1 MKRARR
7 ALGIAAGT
15 LAAVGAAI
23 AGAYGAGLHVNLT
36 ESLPPG
42 LYRELDVAP
51 AVGDLALA
59 CPPAGAATELARER
73 GYFLRGLRCP
83 GRLAPVLKTVAAGA
97 GDHVVADRTGLRVNG
112 RRIPCTSPLPRDS
125 AGRPLAAALGSTV
138 LADDQVWLAATYSPR
153 SFDSRYHGPWPRASL
168 RGRVV
173 PVWTADDPRR
183 ACCGT
188 AGRPPETL
196 SRGRSYRR
204 CAGTR

>member
-1 MKRARR
+1 MKRPGR
-7 ALGIAAGT
+7 ALAITAGAF
-15 LAAVGAAI
+15 LAVVAAI
-23 AGAYGAGLHVNLT
+23 AAARLAGLHVNLT

-59 CPPAGAATELARER
+59 CPPAGTATDLARAR
-73 GYFLRGLRCP
+73 GYFLRGFRCR

-125 AGRPLAAALGSTV
+125 AGRPLPAQIGSTV
-138 LADDQVWLAATYSPR
+138 LAADQVWLTATYSPR
-153 SFDSRYHGPWPRASL
+153 SFDSRYHGPWPRDSL

-183 ACCGT
+183 AC
-188 AGRPPETL
+188 AG
-196 SRGRSYRR
+196 
-204 CAGTR
+204 A